1 MPRARDIT
9 DCKLNLKPHQVILRP
24 IVTEKGLHRSEKLDI
39 YTFEVNKMAGKKQI
53 KEAIEE
59 LFNVKVIFVNTQN
72 RKGKPRRSRTRKE
85 GHTRNWK
92 KAYVKLDSESR
103 IDFF

>member
-1 MPRARDIT
+1 MPRSKDIT
-9 DCKLNLKPHQVILRP
+9 VCKLKLKPHQVIIRP
-24 IVTEKGLHRSEKLDI
+24 IVTEKGLHRSDQLDM
-39 YTFEVNKMAGKKQI
+39 YTFEVNKMAGKQQI

-59 LFNVKVIFVNTQN
+59 LFDVKVLFVNTQN
-72 RKGKPRRSRTRKE
+72 RKGKPRRGRSGV
-85 GHTRNWK
+85 GHIKSWK

>member
-1 MPRARDIT
+1 MPRTKDIT
-9 DCKLNLKPHQVILRP
+9 DCKLKLKPHQVILRP
-24 IVTEKGLHRSEKLDI
+24 IVTEKGLHRSEQLDM
-39 YTFEVNKMAGKKQI
+39 YTFEVNKMAGKQQI

-59 LFNVKVIFVNTQN
+59 LFNVKVVFVNTQN
-72 RKGKPRRSRTRKE
+72 RKGKPRRSRLGKGRTRS
-85 GHTRNWK
+85 WK

>member
-1 MPRARDIT
+1 MPRTKDIT
-9 DCKLNLKPHQVILRP
+9 DCKLNLRPHQVILRP
-24 IVTEKGLHRSEKLDI
+24 IVTEKGLHRSEKLDM
-39 YTFEVNKMAGKKQI
+39 YTFEVSKMAGKQQI

-59 LFNVKVIFVNTQN
+59 LFNVKVLFVNTQN
-72 RKGKPRRSRTRKE
+72 RKGKPKRTR
-85 GHTRNWK
+85 GGVGCTRSWK

>member
-1 MPRARDIT
+1 MSRAKDIT
-9 DCKLNLKPHQVILRP
+9 ECKLNLKPYQVILRP
-24 IVTEKGLHRSEKLDI
+24 IVTEKGLHRSEQLDM

-72 RKGKPRRSRTRKE
+72 RKGKPRRSRSRKE
-85 GHTRNWK
+85 GHTRSWK
-92 KAYVKLDSESR
+92 KAFVKLDSESR

>member
-1 MPRARDIT
+1 MPRSKDIT
-9 DCKLNLKPHQVILRP
+9 DCNLKLKPHQVILRP
-24 IVTEKGLHRSEKLDI
+24 IVTEKGLHRSEQLDM

-53 KEAIEE
+53 KEAVEE
-59 LFNVKVIFVNTQN
+59 LFNVKVLFVNTQN
-72 RKGKPRRSRTRKE
+72 RKGKPRRSRGRQE
-85 GHTRNWK
+85 GHTRSWK

>member
-1 MPRARDIT
+1 MPRSKDIT
-9 DCKLNLKPHQVILRP
+9 VCKLKLKPHQVIIRP
-24 IVTEKGLHRSEKLDI
+24 IVTEKGLHRSDQLDM
-39 YTFEVNKMAGKKQI
+39 YTFEVNKMAGKQQI

-59 LFNVKVIFVNTQN
+59 LFDVKVLFVNTQN
-72 RKGKPRRSRTRKE
+72 RKGKPRRGRSGV
-85 GHTRNWK
+85 GHTKSWK

>member
-1 MPRARDIT
+1 MPRATDIT
-9 DCKLNLKPHQVILRP
+9 NCKLNLKPHQVILRP
-24 IVTEKGLHRSEKLDI
+24 IVTEKGLHRSEKLDT

-85 GHTRNWK
+85 GHTRSWK
-92 KAYVKLDSESR
+92 KAFIKLDSESR